1 MVLFVFKMRLL
12 FCCNEEE
19 YCIKA
24 MSSPLKVY
32 VKFIVLQETL
42 TQDTRLK
49 LMSWLVKSEF
59 RRYYVWY
66 EIY

>member
-1 MVLFVFKMRLL
+1 MVLFVFKMRVL
-12 FCCNEEE
+12 FCCNEKE

-24 MSSPLKVY
+24 VRSPLTVY

-49 LMSWLVKSEF
+49 LVSWLIKSEF
-59 RRYYVWY
+59 TR
-66 EIY
+66 

>member
-1 MVLFVFKMRLL
+1 MVLFVFKMRVL
-12 FCCNEEE
+12 FCCNEKE

-24 MSSPLKVY
+24 VSSEKVY

-49 LMSWLVKSEF
+49 LVSWLIKSEF
-59 RRYYVWY
+59 RR
-66 EIY
+66 